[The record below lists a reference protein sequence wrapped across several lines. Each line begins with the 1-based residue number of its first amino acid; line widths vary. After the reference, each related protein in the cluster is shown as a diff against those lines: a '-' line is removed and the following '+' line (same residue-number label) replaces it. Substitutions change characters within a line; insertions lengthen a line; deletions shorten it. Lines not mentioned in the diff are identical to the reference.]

1 MKYFRNTQTDLIHAF
16 EQDGSQDEL
25 ITEDFIQLT
34 EEETDR
40 LLNPERYLTDE
51 EKEQIYLSNFP
62 ALTRRQFKLAL
73 LDNGLLNSVEASIE
87 AIKDPIMKQRVQI
100 EYSESERFER
110 GNPSVKYM
118 MDELNLKLEE
128 VDKLWNYALSL

>member
-73 LDNGLLNSVEASIE
+73 LDNGLLNTVEASIE

>member
-34 EEETDR
+34 EEEKDR

-110 GNPSVKYM
+110 GNSSVKYM
-118 MDELNLKLEE
+118 MDELNLNLEE
-128 VDKLWNYALSL
+128 VDKLWDYALHL

>member
-110 GNPSVKYM
+110 GNSSVKYM
-118 MDELNLKLEE
+118 MDELNLNLEE
-128 VDKLWNYALSL
+128 VDKLWDYALHL

>member
-16 EQDGSQDEL
+16 EQDGSQDSL

-34 EEETDR
+34 EEETDK
-40 LLNPERYLTDE
+40 LLNPERYLSDE
-51 EKEQIYLSNFP
+51 EKEQIHLSSFP
-62 ALTRRQFKLAL
+62 SLTRRQFKLAL
-73 LDNGLLNSVEASIE
+73 LDNDLLNTVEASIE
-87 AIKDPIMKQRVQI
+87 TIKDPIMKQRVQI

-118 MDELNLKLEE
+118 MDELNLNLEE

>member
-73 LDNGLLNSVEASIE
+73 LDNGLLNTVEASIE

-118 MDELNLKLEE
+118 MDELNLNLEE

>member
-1 MKYFRNTQTDLIHAF
+1 MKYFRNIQTDLIHAF

-34 EEETDR
+34 EEEKDR

-118 MDELNLKLEE
+118 MDELNLNLEE
-128 VDKLWNYALSL
+128 VDKLWDYALHL

>member
-1 MKYFRNTQTDLIHAF
+1 MKYFRNIQTDLIHAF
-16 EQDGSQDEL
+16 EQDRSQDEL

-118 MDELNLKLEE
+118 MDELNLNLEE
-128 VDKLWNYALSL
+128 VDKLWDYALHL

>member
-1 MKYFRNTQTDLIHAF
+1 MKYFRNIQTDLIHAF

-34 EEETDR
+34 EEEKDR

-110 GNPSVKYM
+110 GNEAVQFMLGILNIPSSKV
-118 MDELNLKLEE
+118 DEL
-128 VDKLWNYALSL
+128 WMYAISL

>member
-1 MKYFRNTQTDLIHAF
+1 MKYFRNIQTDLIHAF

-34 EEETDR
+34 EEEKDR

-110 GNPSVKYM
+110 DNEAVQFMLGVLNIPSSKVVEMWSSATKF
-118 MDELNLKLEE
+118 
-128 VDKLWNYALSL
+128 

>member
-1 MKYFRNTQTDLIHAF
+1 MKYFRNIQTDLIHAF

-73 LDNGLLNSVEASIE
+73 LDNGLLNTVEASIE

-118 MDELNLKLEE
+118 MDELNLNLEE

>member
-1 MKYFRNTQTDLIHAF
+1 MKYFRNIQTDLIHAF

-34 EEETDR
+34 EEEKDR

-73 LDNGLLNSVEASIE
+73 LDNGLLNTVEASIE

-118 MDELNLKLEE
+118 MDELNLNLEE
-128 VDKLWNYALSL
+128 VDKLWDYALHL

>member
-110 GNPSVKYM
+110 GNSSVKYM

>member
-34 EEETDR
+34 EEEKDR

-118 MDELNLKLEE
+118 MDELNLNLEE
-128 VDKLWNYALSL
+128 VDKLWDYALHL

>member
-118 MDELNLKLEE
+118 MDELNLNLEE